1 MKSKELNELSIIEL
15 EKKKRDF
22 SEELL
27 NLKLRKQ
34 TGQVEAPHELNKLR
48 KDIARVNTIISEK
61 EK

>member
-1 MKSKELNELSIIEL
+1 MNAKELRELSVVEL

-34 TGQVEAPHELNKLR
+34 TGQIEAPHELNKLR

-61 EK
+61 EN